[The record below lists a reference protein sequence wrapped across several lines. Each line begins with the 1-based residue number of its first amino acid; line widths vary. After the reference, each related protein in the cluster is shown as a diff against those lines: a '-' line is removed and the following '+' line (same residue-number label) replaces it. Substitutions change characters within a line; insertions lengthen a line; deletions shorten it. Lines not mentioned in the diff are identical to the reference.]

1 MRLSSI
7 IFKYLCQLLALAISR
22 TNTNMRTCIAMETK
36 GAITLSSLKSGNTLL
51 MYSKI
56 YGVAI
61 DTTFIIVRKC

>member
-1 MRLSSI
+1 
-7 IFKYLCQLLALAISR
+7 
-22 TNTNMRTCIAMETK
+22 METK